1 MNIIKLKKNAIIHLA
16 SKVGSFLS
24 FIIPIDGM
32 IKFKIVK
39 VKL

>member
-1 MNIIKLKKNAIIHLA
+1 MNIIKLKKNAIMHLA

-24 FIIPIDGM
+24 LIISNDGT